1 ACDARASIGTT
12 AFGNRA
18 GCKLTSR
25 HLPTCV
31 SINVLCAQQVDEQKM
46 EIGLQPQETLR
57 ADPWNSYF
65 CQRLVWREQAADL
78 YRDVNQVRWFGG
90 NKRLEAPQFVELE
103 LDPRRTTLF
112 TGGLPYHRRHNLNQ
126 LDTLL
131 QVRGETA
138 TQFRLGLGLD
148 VPNPTVAS
156 QLFNSEVTVLNDVA
170 CPPNGPTGWLFHFD
184 ARSVIAT
191 HWETSG
197 ELGGSVVGFKVRLL
211 ETMGRPVKLRLTS
224 VREASQAKK
233 VNFAGEELESCELN
247 EGQVVVRLDANEF
260 AEIEVDWKS

>member
-1 ACDARASIGTT
+1 
-12 AFGNRA
+12 
-18 GCKLTSR
+18 
-25 HLPTCV
+25 
-31 SINVLCAQQVDEQKM
+31 M
-46 EIGLQPQETLR
+46 
-57 ADPWNSYF
+57 
-65 CQRLVWREQAADL
+65 
-78 YRDVNQVRWFGG
+78 NQVRWFGG

-103 LDPRRTTLF
+103 LEPRRTTLF
-112 TGGLPYHRRHNLNQ
+112 TGGLPYHRRHDLNQ

-138 TQFRLGLGLD
+138 TQFRVGLGLD

-191 HWETSG
+191 HWESLG
-197 ELGGSVVGFKVRLL
+197 EVGGSVEGFKVRLL
-211 ETMGRPVKLRLTS
+211 ETMGRPVKLRLAS

-233 VNFAGEELESCELN
+233 VNFEGEELESCELN
-247 EGQVVVRLDANEF
+247 DGQVVVRLDANEF
-260 AEIEVDWKS
+260 AEIEVFWKS